1 MFAFIMNAQY
11 IYNDFDAN
19 QNETFEGWPN
29 MPTVVANPDVSGINT
44 SANVAEWI
52 RTGEEWAYVYCQ
64 LDGMIDFT
72 TGNVFELKAHVPT
85 ACTILFK
92 LEGDGGSVELSTDV
106 TTVNEWTQLSFDF
119 VGAPTDIYN
128 KLVIFFDFANPV
140 DNTYYFDDVTGPE
153 VGSGPGTP
161 VDLPVTSD
169 DEDVLYGLI
178 DFGGNASEIVV
189 DPTNESNMAAKSI
202 KTAGAETWAGTT
214 VGGSVGLVNPIPFT
228 ESFTTMSVRVWSP
241 EAGIP
246 IRLKVEDA
254 SNPTKS
260 VETEDLTTVAM
271 EWETL
276 FFDFS
281 NEAEGTAEL
290 NLEFTYNKPSI
301 FFDFGTAGG
310 ETDQTFYWDD
320 IVFVN
325 ETGIP
330 DNYSVIGKVYPNPA
344 TDVIYI
350 ENAEKL
356 QNIVIY
362 SLNGQIVFR
371 SEKETNSIDLN
382 NFKPGMYTLL
392 ANGSNGK
399 QYMAKFVVK

>member
-1 MFAFIMNAQY
+1 
-11 IYNDFDAN
+11 
-19 QNETFEGWPN
+19 
-29 MPTVVANPDVSGINT
+29 
-44 SANVAEWI
+44 
-52 RTGEEWAYVYCQ
+52 
-64 LDGMIDFT
+64 
-72 TGNVFELKAHVPT
+72 
-85 ACTILFK
+85 
-92 LEGDGGSVELSTDV
+92 V
-106 TTVNEWTQLSFDF
+106 T
-119 VGAPTDIYN
+119 
-128 KLVIFFDFANPV
+128 
-140 DNTYYFDDVTGPE
+140 FDDDNVI
-153 VGSGPGTP
+153 
-161 VDLPVTSD
+161 
-169 DEDVLYGLI
+169 YGLT
-178 DFGGNASEIVV
+178 DFGGNTSEIVV
-189 DPTNESNMAAKSI
+189 DPTDESNMVAKSI

-214 VGGSVGLVNPIPFT
+214 VGGSVGLANPIPFT

-254 SNPTKS
+254 SDDTKS

-290 NLEFTYNKPSI
+290 NLEYTYNKPSI
-301 FFDFGTAGG
+301 FFDFGTTGG
-310 ETDQTFYWDD
+310 EDEQTYYWDD
-320 IVFVN
+320 IVFVD

-330 DNYSVIGKVYPNPA
+330 DNYSVIGKIYPNPA

-356 QNIVIY
+356 QNIFVY
-362 SLNGQIVFR
+362 SLNGKIVFR
-371 SEKETNSIDLN
+371 SDKETNSIDLN